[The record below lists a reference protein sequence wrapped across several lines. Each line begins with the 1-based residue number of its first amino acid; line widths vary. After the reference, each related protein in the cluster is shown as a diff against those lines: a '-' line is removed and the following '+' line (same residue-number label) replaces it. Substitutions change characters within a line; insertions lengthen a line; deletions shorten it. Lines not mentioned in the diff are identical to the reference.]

1 MVEVMSDIAK
11 YHFVANPAQTVKVVF
26 INYISICI
34 YVTLH
39 LNSIIITFNFWFIKT
54 MIIPQWY
61 SLSIGNER
69 ADSLVIYELLYES
82 DWKPEHLV
90 VVVDFVDSFVER
102 NKAWARHIV
111 DQGFRSILTQT
122 LAQFGP
128 LQTNTQLSTPFLHKN
143 GKLKKV

>member
-1 MVEVMSDIAK
+1 
-11 YHFVANPAQTVKVVF
+11 
-26 INYISICI
+26 
-34 YVTLH
+34 
-39 LNSIIITFNFWFIKT
+39 

-143 GKLKKV
+143 GKLKKA

>member
-1 MVEVMSDIAK
+1 
-11 YHFVANPAQTVKVVF
+11 
-26 INYISICI
+26 
-34 YVTLH
+34 
-39 LNSIIITFNFWFIKT
+39 

-90 VVVDFVDSFVER
+90 VIVDFVDSFVER

-128 LQTNTQLSTPFLHKN
+128 LQTNTQLSTPFLHKKESIVGLIIPFIPSSYLYR
-143 GKLKKV
+143 GKYDDYL